1 MKYSSIKEIVLAVVS
16 LIILSASIAIA
27 SQTDRT
33 PIDTVNSPIVHDTQ
47 IIITLLITL
56 FAAATGAI
64 VGVAMSNYYF
74 KKRSDQEY
82 IALILAFCSE
92 MVSLF
97 CRCVDYYNQSKIGV
111 ISYSSLFSFTDSSG
125 LSKFA
130 SVCQKPAVVT
140 AIVELKSRYLQIQR
154 HVEEASRLAVASKL
168 ASTEEDQ
175 NTLMEKAV
183 LAQRTA
189 LAFFTSSYETIER
202 EMNLLV
208 DTTLQIAPGSVAND
222 LYSKYSKAQSDKK
235 NIDQGITVS

>member
-1 MKYSSIKEIVLAVVS
+1 MIYNLIKKTVLVIVLLV
-16 LIILSASIAIA
+16 IIFSSFANA
-27 SQTDRT
+27 SQYDRLTTDT
-33 PIDTVNSPIVHDTQ
+33 MNTQ
-47 IIITLLITL
+47 ITNEMQTVVTLFIAL

-64 VGVAMSNYYF
+64 VGVAMSNYYV

-82 IALILAFCSE
+82 IALILGFCAE

-97 CRCVDYYNQSKIGV
+97 CRCVMYYNQSKKRV
-111 ISYSSLFSFTDSSG
+111 ISYSALFSFTDSTA

-130 SVCQKPAVVT
+130 SVCQKPAVVA
-140 AIVELKSRYLQIQR
+140 AIVELKSRYFQIQR

-175 NTLMEKAV
+175 NTFMEKAF

-189 LAFFTSSYETIER
+189 VAFFISPYEAVER

-208 DTTLQIAPGSVAND
+208 DTTLQVAPGSVAND
-222 LYSKYSKAQSDKK
+222 LHAKYSKALSDKK
-235 NIDQGITVS
+235 NIDQGIPV

>member
-1 MKYSSIKEIVLAVVS
+1 MKYNFIKKTVLAIVLLV
-16 LIILSASIAIA
+16 IISAPFANAAQSER
-27 SQTDRT
+27 S
-33 PIDTVNSPIVHDTQ
+33 PIDTTDNPMAHEMQTIV
-47 IIITLLITL
+47 ILLITL

-64 VGVAMSNYYF
+64 VGVAMSNYYV

-82 IALILAFCSE
+82 IALILAFCTE

-97 CRCVDYYNQSKIGV
+97 CRCVMYYNQSKKRV
-111 ISYSSLFSFTDSSG
+111 TSYSALFSFTDSTA

-130 SVCQKPAVVT
+130 SVCQKPAVVA
-140 AIVELKSRYLQIQR
+140 AIVELKSRYFQIQR

-175 NTLMEKAV
+175 NTFMEKAV

-189 LAFFTSSYETIER
+189 VAFFISPYEAIER

-208 DTTLQIAPGSVAND
+208 DTTLQVAPGSVAND
-222 LYSKYSKAQSDKK
+222 LHDKYSKALSDKK
-235 NIDQGITVS
+235 NIDQGIPV

>member
-1 MKYSSIKEIVLAVVS
+1 MKYSSIKEIVLAIVFLV
-16 LIILSASIAIA
+16 IISASFANA
-27 SQTDRT
+27 SQSDRSPTDT
-33 PIDTVNSPIVHDTQ
+33 AINPIARETQTIV
-47 IIITLLITL
+47 TLLITL
-56 FAAATGAI
+56 FAAATGGI
-64 VGVAMSNYYF
+64 VGAAISNYYF

-82 IALILAFCSE
+82 IALILAFCAE

-97 CRCVDYYNQSKIGV
+97 CRCVMYYNQSRIGM
-111 ISYSSLFSFTDSSG
+111 ISYSSLFSFTDSSA

-175 NTLMEKAV
+175 NTLMKKAV
-183 LAQRTA
+183 LSQGIA
-189 LAFFTSSYETIER
+189 LAFFTSPYETIER

-208 DTTLQIAPGSVAND
+208 DTTLQVAPGSVAND
-222 LYSKYSKAQSDKK
+222 LHSKYSKAQSDKK
-235 NIDQGITVS
+235 NIDQGITV